1 MKAVL
6 IKGPGIP
13 LSLETVPDPTPGPG
27 EAVAKVYACGAGL
40 TIHHARAGRTRV
52 DYPRILGH
60 EIAGE
65 VAAVGAGVSTLRE
78 GDPVALEGIA
88 SCGSCRY
95 CVAGDYHRC
104 PGIGVVGMTIP
115 GGFAEYLT
123 MPARHCFRVP
133 DGVDFATAAL
143 ADHQEVAP

>member
-65 VAAVGAGVSTLRE
+65 IVAVGSGVSE
-78 GDPVALEGIA
+78 VNVGDAVTA
-88 SCGSCRY
+88 Y
-95 CVAGDYHRC
+95 
-104 PGIGVVGMTIP
+104 
-115 GGFAEYLT
+115 FYLT
-123 MPARHCFRVP
+123 CGHCHWCRINREP
-133 DGVDFATAAL
+133 LCDNLAGHIGRDLDGGYA
-143 ADHQEVAP
+143 